1 MELAAELGVQVVVE
15 VHLRCGDGCSTEEG
29 EQCGG
34 CAPATEDGGA
44 EKHARKHRSVRC
56 ARAAVGDLFR
66 RVRKR
71 AGNAHPSPR
80 SAKTGSNFTARRMAA
95 ALPAK
100 VTKMAMARMTG
111 KSTGSMEICE
121 LKMERPIWRAS
132 RAPAENPAMPPTS
145 ARRSASAKKIAETPR
160 LPAPT
165 AFIRPTSTRPSNMAG
180 AIARETASAH

>member
-44 EKHARKHRSVRC
+44 EKHARKHRRVRC
-56 ARAAVGDLFR
+56 LRSAVGDLFR

-71 AGNAHPSPR
+71 AGSAHPSPR

-100 VTKMAMARMTG
+100 GTKVALSARQV
-111 KSTGSMEICE
+111 KSTGSMRVCE
-121 LKMERPIWRAS
+121 S
-132 RAPAENPAMPPTS
+132 
-145 ARRSASAKKIAETPR
+145 
-160 LPAPT
+160 
-165 AFIRPTSTRPSNMAG
+165 
-180 AIARETASAH
+180 